1 MYDEVSAGAVVYYEG
16 GGGVEYLL
24 LHYPS
29 GHFDFPKGNLEPGEA
44 PEAAALREVKEE
56 TGLDVELVEG
66 FREEVEYVYY
76 RGGRRVRKKVIFFL
90 AKARTKEVKL
100 SWEHVGYAWLPFDKA
115 LARLTYDSS
124 RRVLA
129 KAHRHLRLLGASA
142 LR

>member
-1 MYDEVSAGAVVYYEG
+1 
-16 GGGVEYLL
+16 
-24 LHYPS
+24 
-29 GHFDFPKGNLEPGEA
+29 
-44 PEAAALREVKEE
+44 
-56 TGLDVELVEG
+56 VELVEG

-90 AKARTKEVKL
+90 AKAHTKEVKL

-129 KAHRHLRLLGASA
+129 KAHRHLRAVYNVSKQKGA
-142 LR
+142 